1 MSTAKILV
9 VDDEQAVRLSLAELL
24 TMEGYQVT
32 TAASGEEVLRYLK
45 DTTFDLILLDLIMPG
60 IGGLQVLETVRQV
73 APDTVIILLTAHGTL
88 SSAITAL
95 RQGAH
100 DYLLKPCAVDDIL
113 TSVSAGL
120 DKRKRE
126 TRRKELIAMM
136 EETVQE
142 LKGVHGVSTPPAVT
156 VEEAEKEERFVQA
169 RGIIVDK
176 QKHVATMNDLP
187 LDLTPTELRLLA
199 CLISHADRVL
209 SSRELVKEVQN
220 YDCREEEAR
229 SIIRVHIRRLRR
241 KIEPDPRQPQYIVNV
256 RGVGYMFVSDSSLN
270 HPVTEL

>member
-1 MSTAKILV
+1 MPNTAKILV

-24 TMEGYQVT
+24 SMEGYQVT
-32 TAASGEEVLRYLK
+32 TAASGEEALRYLNE
-45 DTTFDLILLDLIMPG
+45 TAFDLVLLDLIMPG
-60 IGGLQVLETVRQV
+60 IGGLQVMEIARQI
-73 APDTVIILLTAHGTL
+73 APDTVIIMLTAHGTL

-126 TRRKELIAMM
+126 ARRKELVSVM
-136 EETVQE
+136 EETIQE
-142 LKGVHGVSTPPAVT
+142 LKGVHGFLTPQQVADQEAA
-156 VEEAEKEERFVQA
+156 EEEERFLQA

-176 QKHVATMNDLP
+176 QKHVATINDTP

-199 CLISHADRVL
+199 CLITNADRVL

-256 RGVGYMFVSDSSLN
+256 RGVGYMFVTDS
-270 HPVTEL
+270 PP

>member
-1 MSTAKILV
+1 MSNAAKILV
-9 VDDEQAVRLSLAELL
+9 VDDEQSVRLSLAELL
-24 TMEGYQVT
+24 SMEGHKVT
-32 TAASGEEVLRYLK
+32 TASSGKEALRYMEEI
-45 DTTFDLILLDLIMPG
+45 TFDLILLDLIMPG
-60 IGGLQVLETVRQV
+60 MDGLQVMEIALQL
-73 APDTVIILLTAHGTL
+73 APDIMIIMLTAHGTL
-88 SSAITAL
+88 ESAIAAL

-120 DKRKRE
+120 EKHKRE
-126 TRRKELIAMM
+126 AHRKELVTVM
-136 EETVQE
+136 EETIQE
-142 LKGVHGVSTPPAVT
+142 LKTAHGIPVPRPTADEKA
-156 VEEAEKEERFVQA
+156 EEEVRFLQA

-176 QKHVATMNDLP
+176 QKHLASMNGEP

-199 CLISHADRVL
+199 CLLANADRVL

-241 KIEPDPRQPQYIVNV
+241 KVEPDPRQPQYIINV
-256 RGVGYMFVSDSSLN
+256 RGVGYMFATNSQS
-270 HPVTEL
+270 

>member
-1 MSTAKILV
+1 MSSTAKILV

-24 TMEGYQVT
+24 SMEGYQVT
-32 TAASGEEVLRYLK
+32 TAASGEEALRYLNE
-45 DTTFDLILLDLIMPG
+45 TTFDLVLLDLIMPG
-60 IGGLQVLETVRQV
+60 IGGLQVMDIARQST
-73 APDTVIILLTAHGTL
+73 PDTVIIMLTAHGTL
-88 SSAITAL
+88 SSAIAAL

-126 TRRKELIAMM
+126 VRRKELMAMM
-136 EETVQE
+136 EETIQE
-142 LKGVHGVSTPPAVT
+142 LKDVHGVPVPQPVA
-156 VEEAEKEERFVQA
+156 EEATEEEERFLQA

-176 QKHVATMNDLP
+176 QKHVATMNDTP

-199 CLISHADRVL
+199 CLIINADRVL

-256 RGVGYMFVSDSSLN
+256 RGVGYMFVADSQ
-270 HPVTEL
+270 P

>member
-1 MSTAKILV
+1 MSNVTKILV

-24 TMEGYQVT
+24 SMEGYQVT
-32 TAASGEEVLRYLK
+32 TASSGEEALQYLEK
-45 DTTFDLILLDLIMPG
+45 ASFDLILLDLIMPG
-60 IGGLQVLETVRQV
+60 TGGLQVMEAARRI
-73 APDTVIILLTAHGTL
+73 APETVIIMLTAHGTL
-88 SSAITAL
+88 ESAIAAL

-120 DKRKRE
+120 DKRKLE
-126 TRRKELIAMM
+126 ARRQELVAVM
-136 EETVQE
+136 EETLQE
-142 LKGVHGVSTPPAVT
+142 LKGVHGIPTRQPAVEEKAK
-156 VEEAEKEERFVQA
+156 EEARFVQA

-176 QKHVATMNDLP
+176 QKHVATMNGKP

-199 CLISHADRVL
+199 CLIANADRVL

-241 KIEPDPRQPQYIVNV
+241 KIEPDPHQPQYIINV
-256 RGVGYMFVSDSSLN
+256 RGVGYMFTTDSQ
-270 HPVTEL
+270 H